1 MHLLTTRE
9 GVRARTVHISIS
21 KCLLSV
27 TNGLQASTHPD
38 YPLSTAGTTL
48 PLQPELMAWNL
59 WFTFHGSLAASHAL
73 HLSAS
78 CCQDLGDRV
87 ALSGSGG
94 WGPDAGIAQGRES
107 GNLWFLWSPYPWQF
121 YVGASPSW
129 FSLITGTGTVSL
141 RSGEDLP

>member
-1 MHLLTTRE
+1 MGGCPSKDSSHQYFQMLT
-9 GVRARTVHISIS
+9 
-21 KCLLSV
+21 LSDKWFAA
-27 TNGLQASTHPD
+27 QHPSRLPFE
-38 YPLSTAGTTL
+38 YRGTTL

-94 WGPDAGIAQGRES
+94 WGPDAGIAQGREG

-121 YVGASPSW
+121 YVGPSPSW
-129 FSLITGTGTVSL
+129 FSLITGTGAVSL
-141 RSGEDLP
+141 RSGEDLPWF